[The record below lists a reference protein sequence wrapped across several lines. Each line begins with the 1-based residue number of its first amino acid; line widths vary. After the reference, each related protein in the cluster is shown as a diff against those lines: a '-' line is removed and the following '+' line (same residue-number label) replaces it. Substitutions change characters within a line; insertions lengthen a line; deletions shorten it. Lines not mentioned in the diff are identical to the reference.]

1 MSASRRPIEDTIAYV
16 RPNGEVR
23 CSRPLSIRAATAVAS
38 RSASSKGTVLID
50 DLIQDRV
57 EDRFRAETQQL
68 WCLLQPAA
76 HLGKI
81 RRFGMAD
88 CDYELGTDE
97 HVQLAELHLLHIIEI
112 SRGRSTANSVL
123 PYQSSWDVDARRSRR
138 QQPSGANPNSRAT
151 NRSSWTSGRYSPIHA
166 MPFRSPSSS

>member
-1 MSASRRPIEDTIAYV
+1 MTRCSHRPTSRATPATMSASRRPIEDTIAYV

-68 WCLLQPAA
+68 RCLLQPAA

-88 CDYELGTDE
+88 CDYELGTDA

-112 SRGRSTANSVL
+112 SRRPQHREQCVAIPL
-123 PYQSSWDVDARRSRR
+123 
-138 QQPSGANPNSRAT
+138 
-151 NRSSWTSGRYSPIHA
+151 
-166 MPFRSPSSS
+166 